1 MGFAVYINLHSRQ
14 GEVVT
19 TNIYKIV
26 LLKIE
31 KNVYYKINFYD
42 ESKKKSWL
50 WTNMKLFIFVYWRVA
65 VPCAKLAS
73 YQV

>member
-42 ESKKKSWL
+42 ESKKKEL
-50 WTNMKLFIFVYWRVA
+50 ALDKYETVYICLLEGCGALCQAR
-65 VPCAKLAS
+65 
-73 YQV
+73 